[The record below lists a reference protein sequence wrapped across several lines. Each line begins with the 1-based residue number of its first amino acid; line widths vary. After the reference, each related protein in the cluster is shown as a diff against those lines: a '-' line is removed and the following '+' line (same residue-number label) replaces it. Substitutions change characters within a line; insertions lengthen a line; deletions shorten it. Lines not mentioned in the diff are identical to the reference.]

1 MQSFEDAIAHV
12 RANGTPPVRKST
24 KIVAGVEIIEWE
36 FPAGSLQIS
45 ETHEHD
51 HASFLLSG
59 EGLLRVAGEITH
71 LKAPAMVEVK
81 AGAEHQFYAITDC
94 TWDCIWALKGNS

>member
-1 MQSFEDAIAHV
+1 MNFDDAIAHV
-12 RANGTPPVRKST
+12 RAVGSVPVRKST

-59 EGLLRVAGEITH
+59 EGILKAGGEEKH

-81 AGAEHQFYAITDC
+81 AGIEHQFYAITDC
-94 TWDCIWALKGNS
+94 TWDCIWALRGN